1 VIMITTL
8 IIDDELNAR
17 KIIRGIVESVAND
30 FTVVGEANDVKS
42 GLEQIKKLRPDLVLL
57 DIDMPDGDAFDLLQE
72 IGKVDFRIIFITAY
86 SDYAIQAFQFS
97 AVDYILKPIVS
108 TELFRALGKAQ
119 KTFEMDEMNIKLDAL
134 LSNMKTRET
143 RKKVV
148 LKTSGSILC
157 VDIDDIYFCESEGGS
172 YTRFHFKDK
181 SKFLVSRP
189 LKEYDEMLS
198 GFNFF
203 RIHKSYLVNLDKIV
217 SYEKHAGGSVIL
229 DNQTEL
235 IVSHRRREEFLD
247 RYLSA

>member
-1 VIMITTL
+1 MITTL

-17 KIIRGIVESVAND
+17 KIIRGIMESVANE
-30 FTVVGEANDVKS
+30 FTVVGEAHDVKS
-42 GLEQIKKLRPDLVLL
+42 GLEQIKKHCPDDLVLL
-57 DIDMPDGDAFDLLQE
+57 DIDMPDGNAFDLLQK

-108 TELFRALGKAQ
+108 AELFRALSKAR
-119 KTFEMDEMNIKLDAL
+119 KTFETDEMNVKLNAL
-134 LSNMKTRET
+134 LSNLKSSET

-148 LKTSGSILC
+148 LKTTGSILC
-157 VDIDDIYFCESEGGS
+157 VDINDIYFCKSEGGS

-181 SKFLVSRP
+181 SKFLVSKP

-217 SYEKHAGGSVIL
+217 SFKKQDGGSVIL

-247 RYLSA
+247 RYLSV